1 MSTEP
6 WRFSKRGELL
16 PPACLNC
23 QAVMIE
29 LFCAKCGQKNEVP
42 NRALWPL
49 LKDSI
54 GLFLVADGKLWRTLH
69 LLLFKPGE
77 LAVQYVAGRRAAYVK
92 PFTMYFWV
100 SALVLTSMLFDW
112 SELSFGPPAEAK
124 PSEFKPIQ
132 VDERELALFQK
143 AASDEHT
150 PALVKRYATTM
161 AWYQSSP
168 RTAKPLI
175 DGWVL
180 SKLPRAAFFLVPIF
194 ALMMKLLFSHRRYT
208 EHLVLTLHAQ
218 TVFFLLF
225 GLADAVPDAL
235 SLTLGGAIFASFALW
250 LPLAVRRFYA
260 VTWRRTVLSL
270 LAGAVLGGVIIIA
283 TGVVLYVLAFV
294 VIRAP
299 V

>member
-112 SELSFGPPAEAK
+112 SELSFGPPRTGTSNRSSGALSKAGGAGRVGRVRVAGRARVSLAGVGEPKFDA
-124 PSEFKPIQ
+124 
-132 VDERELALFQK
+132 RRRLAL
-143 AASDEHT
+143 AVEAS
-150 PALVKRYATTM
+150 
-161 AWYQSSP
+161 
-168 RTAKPLI
+168 
-175 DGWVL
+175 
-180 SKLPRAAFFLVPIF
+180 
-194 ALMMKLLFSHRRYT
+194 
-208 EHLVLTLHAQ
+208 
-218 TVFFLLF
+218 
-225 GLADAVPDAL
+225 
-235 SLTLGGAIFASFALW
+235 
-250 LPLAVRRFYA
+250 
-260 VTWRRTVLSL
+260 
-270 LAGAVLGGVIIIA
+270 
-283 TGVVLYVLAFV
+283 
-294 VIRAP
+294 
-299 V
+299 